1 MDNLNFDWR
10 SGLILYCFFGS
21 QVCLGTR
28 PELDEKW
35 DPKSD
40 LHAFQS
46 FISKN
51 HHEILTVNVNHHC

>member
-1 MDNLNFDWR
+1 MDNLNVDWS
-10 SGLILYCFFGS
+10 SGLILSCFFGS

-35 DPKSD
+35 DRKSD

-46 FISKN
+46 FILQESP
-51 HHEILTVNVNHHC
+51 